1 MRRSNEPRILVD
13 TTVENADAMK
23 IVLERTCI
31 LFKRGW
37 ALPPIRYATLADH
50 IPCRVL
56 ITKTNGKGQHVIGR
70 IQFLAPSGDASYD
83 ETWTIK
89 QGTKTTLGQVRGH

>member
-1 MRRSNEPRILVD
+1 MRSTKIADV
-13 TTVENADAMK
+13 TVQSVDAMEM
-23 IVLERTCI
+23 VLK
-31 LFKRGW
+31 LAFKPFQVGW
-37 ALPPIRYATLADH
+37 ELPPIPYATLADH

-56 ITKTNGKGQHVIGR
+56 ITTTTGKGQHITGH
-70 IQFLAPSGDASYD
+70 IQFLAPSGKASYD